1 MSLCPTHRVQHGLA
15 EDDVLHRSV
24 LQQLH
29 VRHRRLS
36 AREHASKSSKDEHER
51 EEDEHE
57 DEDERERGKTSMSE
71 GRGAWA

>member
-51 EEDEHE
+51 EGNEHGQEEDEHKQ
-57 DEDERERGKTSMSE
+57 DEEVEQ
-71 GRGAWA
+71 GRA